1 MATAQSHHHHHGPKL
16 VILGRDGI
24 LNVFRHDHVKA
35 PQEWI
40 PIEGALE
47 AVAKLNQAGWHAVLA
62 TNQSGIG
69 RGLVDMTSLNAIH
82 QHMMQSL
89 HAKGGRIDAVFICPH
104 APEDHCTCR
113 KPLPGLMLQIAERY
127 GIDDLARV
135 PMVCDTARDL
145 QAAQAAGCEPHLVRT
160 GRAANLD
167 ATELASWT
175 QGMSAVH
182 THDSLTAFADF
193 VLHREHA
200 ATGVAGEDSR
210 PSRLA
215 S

>member
-1 MATAQSHHHHHGPKL
+1 MTNPHHSPKL

-24 LNVFRHDHVKA
+24 LNVFREDHVKA

-47 AVAKLNQAGWHAVLA
+47 AVARLNQAGWHAVIA

-89 HAKGGRIDAVFICPH
+89 AEKGGRIDAVFICPH
-104 APEDHCTCR
+104 VPQEQCPCR

-127 GIDDLARV
+127 GVDDLSRV
-135 PMVCDTARDL
+135 PMVCDTERDL
-145 QAAQAAGCEPHLVRT
+145 QAAHAAGCEPHVVHT
-160 GRAANLD
+160 GRAAALSD
-167 ATELASWT
+167 DELAAWT
-175 QGMSAVH
+175 AAVAGAKAH
-182 THDSLTAFADF
+182 ENLAAFADF
-193 VLHREHA
+193 VLHREHTA
-200 ATGVAGEDSR
+200 AGIVGEDSR
-210 PSRLA
+210 PGA
-215 S
+215 IVG

>member
-1 MATAQSHHHHHGPKL
+1 MHAHHGPKL

-24 LNVFRHDHVKA
+24 LNVFREDHVKA

-47 AVAKLNQAGWHAVLA
+47 AVARLNQAAWHAVLA

-69 RGLVDMTSLNAIH
+69 RGLVDMSSLNAIH

-104 APEDHCTCR
+104 VPEDRCSCR
-113 KPLPGLMLQIAERY
+113 KPLPGLMKQIAERY
-127 GIDDLARV
+127 GIDDLSRV

-145 QAAQAAGCEPHLVRT
+145 QAARAAGCEPHVVRT
-160 GRAANLD
+160 GRAANLGD
-167 ATELASWT
+167 AELASWT
-175 QGMSAVH
+175 QGMGAVH
-182 THDSLTAFADF
+182 THDNLAAFAHF
-193 VLHREHA
+193 LLHREHA
-200 ATGVAGEDSR
+200 AAGITGEDSR
-210 PSRLA
+210 PTLLES
-215 S
+215 